1 MSGNSINLN
10 FEHRSMP
17 LIGALCRSATSD
29 ILTGRGGEARAFTLV
44 ELLVTIAIIGVLA
57 SLLIPALVKPR
68 EQARRIVCMGNLRQL
83 GNAWVMYCTDQRDL
97 VPPNNGGF
105 PFPAGYETWVHG
117 FLSPYEGN
125 PDNINTEYL
134 ATSLLSPYL
143 GTCFGVWRCPS
154 DKSAV
159 HGAGGLVPRVRSYA
173 MNGMLNCFF
182 DPGQYAA
189 QPYKV
194 IRSTR
199 DMVNPPPC
207 GTFVIMDERQ
217 DSINDGLFGVD
228 MWNGPSSLLEVPAPY
243 HGIAGNLVFADNH
256 VETHKWLDPR
266 TEPPVPQVGF
276 VAIQWSGSGPAN
288 PDVVWLQMH
297 TTGRR

>member
-1 MSGNSINLN
+1 MSEVWSLALSATPEAGPQAICDSPKTAPPSANKSRHRMSGNSINLN

-143 GTCFGVWRCPS
+143 GT
-154 DKSAV
+154 
-159 HGAGGLVPRVRSYA
+159 
-173 MNGMLNCFF
+173 
-182 DPGQYAA
+182 
-189 QPYKV
+189 
-194 IRSTR
+194 
-199 DMVNPPPC
+199 
-207 GTFVIMDERQ
+207 
-217 DSINDGLFGVD
+217 
-228 MWNGPSSLLEVPAPY
+228 
-243 HGIAGNLVFADNH
+243 
-256 VETHKWLDPR
+256 
-266 TEPPVPQVGF
+266 
-276 VAIQWSGSGPAN
+276 
-288 PDVVWLQMH
+288 
-297 TTGRR
+297 